1 MVELNIR
8 PPTPTPEQRRL
19 IKRKHVL
26 KELVDTELS
35 FHRDMTVTEE
45 IYKGTSNA
53 CSGVTAEDIKVLF
66 GNSDQ
71 IVAFSKS
78 FLDALK
84 QAVSAVYILP
94 KGSNGS
100 PSKRG
105 SVSSSSG
112 SPSTEDR
119 SSLSGPDLT
128 DDEKDRRTFVGEVF
142 GQHMSQMEKVY
153 GDYLKN
159 HDAANKRLQKL
170 QATKSVAIWLQECR
184 TVAEDLTHAWS
195 LDSLLVK
202 PVQRVLK
209 YPLLLSQLLEETSDN
224 HPDFSA
230 IEVAAREMT
239 GVSHRINE
247 LKKRVDLVEKVI
259 NRKRKESDV
268 RAGISKAF
276 GRRTERLRQQ
286 VGLSEMKEDRTYDEL
301 STKFGTHFFQL
312 QVVMRDVEMYTTEV
326 TEFVEKFNGYIQS
339 VEEFIDVNQTN
350 YPEAES
356 KWRKFAMSMREMGA
370 RALTEHVSYQVEFL
384 PPRGGTDTT

>member
-1 MVELNIR
+1 
-8 PPTPTPEQRRL
+8 
-19 IKRKHVL
+19 
-26 KELVDTELS
+26 
-35 FHRDMTVTEE
+35 
-45 IYKGTSNA
+45 
-53 CSGVTAEDIKVLF
+53 
-66 GNSDQ
+66 
-71 IVAFSKS
+71 
-78 FLDALK
+78 
-84 QAVSAVYILP
+84 
-94 KGSNGS
+94 
-100 PSKRG
+100 
-105 SVSSSSG
+105 
-112 SPSTEDR
+112 
-119 SSLSGPDLT
+119 
-128 DDEKDRRTFVGEVF
+128 
-142 GQHMSQMEKVY
+142 MSQMEKVY